1 MSDVAEG
8 RLGRRLRR
16 ILVLL
21 PYAIKH
27 PGVTVDELSRKFG
40 VRSKDLMDDLDLV
53 FMCGL
58 PGYGPGDLIDVSVDE
73 DRVYIRMA
81 DYFSAPLRLTP
92 AEGLALYAA
101 GAPLAELPEM
111 KDADALRRA
120 LVKLGRA
127 LGMSGDEQDPGIDV
141 ELAGGSV
148 EHMERLQEALAAGRR
163 VHLEYLSATR
173 GELTE
178 RDVDPWALIAALGR
192 WYLVALDHLSD
203 EERMFRLDRMKEVT
217 ILDAD
222 APVPDDFDPS
232 RYRGAFVGGD
242 EEPVMSMEIAPA
254 VARWFSEYY
263 PIRSNERM
271 SDGWERVEMIASG
284 PVWAAKLLLQ
294 LGAGVRNVQ
303 PGELDA
309 AARELAGSIAAN
321 YS

>member
-1 MSDVAEG
+1 MSEAAEG
-8 RLGRRLRR
+8 RLGRRLGR

-40 VRSKDLMDDLDLV
+40 VKPEDLMDDLDLV

-92 AEGLALYAA
+92 AEALALYAA

-120 LVKLGRA
+120 LDKLGRA
-127 LGMSGDEQDPGIDV
+127 LGMSGDQQDSGIEV

-148 EHMERLQEALAAGRR
+148 EHIGRLQEALNSGRR

-173 GELTE
+173 GELSE

-192 WYLVALDHLSD
+192 WYLIALDHLSG

-217 ILDAD
+217 VLETP
-222 APVPDDFDPS
+222 APVPEDFDPS
-232 RYRGAFVGGD
+232 RYKGAFVGGD
-242 EEPVMSMEIAPA
+242 EEPLMTLEIAPG

-263 PIRSNERM
+263 PVRSKEALP
-271 SDGWERVEMIASG
+271 DGWERVEMIASG
-284 PVWAAKLLLQ
+284 PAWAARLILQ
-294 LGAGVRNVQ
+294 LGAGVRNIQ
-303 PGELDA
+303 PAELDG
-309 AARELAGSIAAN
+309 AARELAAAIAAN